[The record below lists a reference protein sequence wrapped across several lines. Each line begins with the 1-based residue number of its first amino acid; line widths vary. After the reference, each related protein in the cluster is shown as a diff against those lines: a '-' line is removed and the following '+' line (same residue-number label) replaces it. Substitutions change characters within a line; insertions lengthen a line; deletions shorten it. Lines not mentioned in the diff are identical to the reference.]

1 MKIDLSIKIDR
12 TKWSKSSQRSTGHYD
27 ERAVY
32 YENIAYRCY
41 KCEQST
47 TYTAEQQKED
57 YEEHKLYVW
66 RIPSLCSECEFQRDI
81 IKNKVN
87 ECQEKW
93 NEEKEELSQNKG
105 FLEKWRELLR
115 EIQTYG
121 RKGSHPSN
129 ITMITKLLSELRK
142 I

>member
-1 MKIDLSIKIDR
+1 LTIKIDR
-12 TKWSKSSQRSTGHYD
+12 TKWSRYSQRSDGGHYD
-27 ERAVY
+27 DRAVY
-32 YENIAYRCY
+32 YENISYRCH

-57 YEEHKLYVW
+57 YEERKIFIW
-66 RIPSLCSECEFQRDI
+66 RIPSLCSECALKREALR
-81 IKNKVN
+81 KKVD
-87 ECQEKW
+87 ECQAQW
-93 NEEKEELSQNKG
+93 NEKKEDLCKNRD

-129 ITMITKLLSELRK
+129 ISMITKLLSNLRR
-142 I
+142 

>member
-1 MKIDLSIKIDR
+1 MSVKIDK

-27 ERAVY
+27 ERAIY

-47 TYTAEQQKED
+47 KYTAEQQKED
-57 YEEHKLYVW
+57 YEDKKIYVW
-66 RIPSLCSECEFQRDI
+66 RIPSLCSECESKREI
-81 IKNKVN
+81 LKNDVN
-87 ECQEKW
+87 ECHIKW
-93 NEEKEELSQNKG
+93 NEEKEELSQDKV
-105 FLEKWRELLR
+105 FLEKWHELLQ
-115 EIQTYG
+115 EIQNYG

-129 ITMITKLLSELRK
+129 ITMIAKLLSKLRK